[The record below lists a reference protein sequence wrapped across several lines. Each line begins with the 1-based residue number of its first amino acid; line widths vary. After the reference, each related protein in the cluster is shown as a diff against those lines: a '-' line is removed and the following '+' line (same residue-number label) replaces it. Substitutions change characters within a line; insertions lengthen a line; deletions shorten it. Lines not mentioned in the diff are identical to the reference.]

1 MAKKETTHEVRMT
14 QVDDLLHSA
23 LKENGAKEK
32 RGPGAEALLFLEKN
46 YPIKN
51 KKSKTK

>member
-1 MAKKETTHEVRMT
+1 MSKKETTHEVRMT
-14 QVDDLLHSA
+14 KVNDDLHSA
-23 LKENGAKEK
+23 LLTNGAKEK